1 MMSIVVGYCDISLSC
16 CCYDYNTWRL
26 SQWYL
31 NIIIIIK
38 ENRLAMCEEVTKDFL
53 ATPEVVGIIRK
64 WVLSSSKDINN
75 MLKIVQ
81 RNNISVD
88 LY

>member
-16 CCYDYNTWRL
+16 CCYEYNTWRL

-38 ENRLAMCEEVTKDFL
+38 ENRLAMCEEVTKDFWPL
-53 ATPEVVGIIRK
+53 
-64 WVLSSSKDINN
+64 
-75 MLKIVQ
+75 LK
-81 RNNISVD
+81 
-88 LY
+88 L